1 MKSPLQNLVTNLKK
15 RYPNTLPIKQT
26 TQEELALLQG
36 QQQVVE
42 YVTQFLQVNAEEIN
56 RDDILRDS

>member
-1 MKSPLQNLVTNLKK
+1 MISPLQNLVDNLEK
-15 RYPNTLPIKQT
+15 RYPNTLPLIQT

-36 QQQVVE
+36 QQQVVA
-42 YVTQFLQVNAEEIN
+42 YVTQFLQVNAEEIE

>member
-1 MKSPLQNLVTNLKK
+1 MISPLQNLVYNLEK
-15 RYPNTLPIKQT
+15 RYPNTLPVQQI

-36 QQQVVE
+36 QQQVVA
-42 YVTQFLQVNAEEIN
+42 YVTQFLQVNAEEIE